1 MEPILE
7 KKCWGN
13 MLDIVCNDALRK
25 CRRVPRTIDCKIPS
39 SACFAKNQLKLVQ
52 KAIKCANDNCD
63 LCAPV
68 QQEPASCRGPDKECS
83 DNTISTTIEAIQLF
97 NTKIKNFLKKH
108 LGDQQTADLVQV
120 IFDRI
125 LYNFKQANDL
135 ELNGEKESK
144 ELEECT
150 SWTIDLNNTQ
160 IENQQVYCSNDVDTD
175 ITSKWNS
182 GLMLTCIL
190 LYYTCVVMV
199 LAKDYQKFRCSF
211 KLNCSVRFGC
221 LIIGIMMSLLM
232 YIGSFHLKNGNAT
245 VWQVLY
251 LLVSY
256 TCMHGALLV
265 IVPSNAKINVTERI
279 NEVDESICCFI
290 KNGSMFLGFKEQ
302 FWDASG
308 EFFWLK
314 LVLMEIFEMTLQVQS
329 LATSAA
335 KSQVN
340 DVALSAGIIAANF
353 VVLPLVIIL
362 TPKIFASH
370 HAVIAAIMIV
380 EVFFDKLYV
389 GVGVIL
395 RSDTLIQPNQS
406 FMEQLTVH
414 AALLLPAIMT
424 ALDVQDML
432 TLSFYTESVL
442 TKSKMM
448 HKSRK
453 SHKIQKQNSI
463 IVRAA
468 NGVDK
473 VVHNSVFVAMERIF
487 LISSIL
493 LGLILGLYM
502 AISVTNIHIEC
513 LNNIG
518 NIAGCANNKF
528 YFANGLFSSTTCA
541 FDQVTEFNCDQDYAL
556 SKILPDAEDKWYM
569 MTNLKLINV
578 SNNKLERAPTG
589 WSTIPRSVTIDFRN
603 SALSDLPFVLCAKQ
617 TNLTA
622 IYFEGTA
629 AGKTL
634 NWTGQLLLPT
644 FNTQVINHACL
655 SQLITLQN
663 FNTLLLSHNSLT
675 EEILE
680 DNDLFVQLSKLQHL
694 DLQHNNF
701 AELISF
707 PMDTVF
713 RPIIQRFVN
722 ANKKEEASNK
732 SVSINFAGNPIKEV
746 TIKGEQSLF
755 VGEWVSILNT
765 FTELKNHLKC
775 IGCNIKDVSII
786 DALVKTKA
794 FQDVLIMDFEKNEI
808 NGVKMM
814 TALATGLRTAKVWKL
829 NIVANGL
836 EDIGANILIE
846 VLPQTQIREL
856 NIEGN
861 PKIKYVLSMFHKN
874 NITNVNGYKIK
885 FKSNY
890 NKKFTSDSSLY
901 KYEEPKD

>member
-1 MEPILE
+1 
-7 KKCWGN
+7 

-199 LAKDYQKFRCSF
+199 LAKDYKKFRCSF

-432 TLSFYTESVL
+432 TLSF
-442 TKSKMM
+442 
-448 HKSRK
+448 
-453 SHKIQKQNSI
+453 
-463 IVRAA
+463 
-468 NGVDK
+468 
-473 VVHNSVFVAMERIF
+473 
-487 LISSIL
+487 
-493 LGLILGLYM
+493 
-502 AISVTNIHIEC
+502 
-513 LNNIG
+513 
-518 NIAGCANNKF
+518 
-528 YFANGLFSSTTCA
+528 
-541 FDQVTEFNCDQDYAL
+541 
-556 SKILPDAEDKWYM
+556 
-569 MTNLKLINV
+569 
-578 SNNKLERAPTG
+578 
-589 WSTIPRSVTIDFRN
+589 
-603 SALSDLPFVLCAKQ
+603 
-617 TNLTA
+617 
-622 IYFEGTA
+622 
-629 AGKTL
+629 
-634 NWTGQLLLPT
+634 
-644 FNTQVINHACL
+644 
-655 SQLITLQN
+655 
-663 FNTLLLSHNSLT
+663 
-675 EEILE
+675 
-680 DNDLFVQLSKLQHL
+680 
-694 DLQHNNF
+694 
-701 AELISF
+701 
-707 PMDTVF
+707 
-713 RPIIQRFVN
+713 
-722 ANKKEEASNK
+722 
-732 SVSINFAGNPIKEV
+732 
-746 TIKGEQSLF
+746 
-755 VGEWVSILNT
+755 
-765 FTELKNHLKC
+765 
-775 IGCNIKDVSII
+775 
-786 DALVKTKA
+786 
-794 FQDVLIMDFEKNEI
+794 
-808 NGVKMM
+808 
-814 TALATGLRTAKVWKL
+814 
-829 NIVANGL
+829 
-836 EDIGANILIE
+836 
-846 VLPQTQIREL
+846 
-856 NIEGN
+856 
-861 PKIKYVLSMFHKN
+861 
-874 NITNVNGYKIK
+874 
-885 FKSNY
+885 
-890 NKKFTSDSSLY
+890 
-901 KYEEPKD
+901 